1 MTCRI
6 FYFLLLSK
14 ANKNH
19 LLQNV
24 HFLKASEI
32 STSVISVFQV
42 ICNYPRVTEVKLDGT
57 KIHTAIFF
65 FFFFKSKK
73 GIYFQAF
80 RLFLSDLKEHRCT
93 CSIRFIQFSSVESL
107 SRVRLFPTPWIAAC
121 QASLSITI
129 SWSSLKL
136 MFISILQYLSF
147 LRFWNNWL
155 KSYFFNGSIDVNM
168 SVLDVNANTD
178 ATNVL

>member
-65 FFFFKSKK
+65 FFFSKVKKVFTFK
-73 GIYFQAF
+73 
-80 RLFLSDLKEHRCT
+80 LSDCFFLTLK
-93 CSIRFIQFSSVESL
+93 
-107 SRVRLFPTPWIAAC
+107 
-121 QASLSITI
+121 
-129 SWSSLKL
+129 
-136 MFISILQYLSF
+136 
-147 LRFWNNWL
+147 
-155 KSYFFNGSIDVNM
+155 
-168 SVLDVNANTD
+168 NTG
-178 ATNVL
+178 VPVP